1 MDRPREA
8 TADLNESMGVLII
21 HLKYEALGEDGKL
34 PSGGLIEAG
43 GFLQTGTSEENYC
56 ACGYGYCSHI
66 PASLLGRADR
76 SRDGLHHASDP
87 GNAHPGEQS
96 KDYDYFSRQPAYR
109 ASGDTRW

>member
-8 TADLNESMGVLII
+8 TANLNESMGVLII
-21 HLKYEALGEDGKL
+21 DLKYDALGEDGKL

-56 ACGYGYCSHI
+56 TCGYGYCSHI
-66 PASLLGRADR
+66 PASLLRRADR
-76 SRDGLHHASDP
+76 SHDGLLQASDP
-87 GNAHPGEQS
+87 GDAHPGEQS
-96 KDYDYFSRQPAYR
+96 KDYDYFNRQPAYR